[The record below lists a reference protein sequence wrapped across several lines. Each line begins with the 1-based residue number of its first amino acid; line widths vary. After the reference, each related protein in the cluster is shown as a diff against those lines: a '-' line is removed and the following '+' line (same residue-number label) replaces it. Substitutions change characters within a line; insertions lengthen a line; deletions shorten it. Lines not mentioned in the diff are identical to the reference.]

1 MHVFMEG
8 RGDKQKTEKGQIQG
22 ARVDEIRGNE

>member
-8 RGDKQKTEKGQIQG
+8 RGDKKKTGKEQIQG
-22 ARVDEIRGNE
+22 ARADEIRE